1 MGISI
6 LNGIAIIERSLQ
18 KLTFMCQQFFLF
30 KSRNTDAIIEKLVK
44 LGYFIEKE
52 DDEGHYI
59 HDFRNKYDNLIKAR
73 TENLTEEEKPGVW
86 LVPDSDGKCAYCA
99 KSYAHQTLGITGGR
113 NIFADIPAVMIEI
126 DPEEVTTRNPDIIIR
141 YLPGKD
147 AGDISKIK
155 ALWEDM
161 MNRPE
166 LANVN
171 AMKTGR
177 IYMIDQNLQY
187 GLYYPVAV
195 AYWAKWMHPGLFNDL
210 NPLSILE
217 EFQAKFGAL
226 DYNLYKRDVF
236 VYHPEQHPDGK

>member
-18 KLTFMCQQFFLF
+18 KLTIMCQQFFLL

-52 DDEGHYI
+52 DEEGHYI
-59 HDFRNKYDNLIKAR
+59 HDFRNKYNNLLKMR
-73 TENLTEEEKPGVW
+73 TEKLSEEDKPRVW

-99 KSYAHQTLGITGGR
+99 KSYAHQMLGISGGR
-113 NIFADIPAVMIEI
+113 NIFADISKAVIEI
-126 DPEEVTTRNPDIIIR
+126 NLKEVTTKNPDVIIR
-141 YLPGKD
+141 YLSGKD

-161 MNRPE
+161 MDRSE
-166 LANVN
+166 LADVN
-171 AMKTGR
+171 AVKTGR
-177 IYMIDQNLQY
+177 IYMINQNLQY

-195 AYWAKWMHPGLFNDL
+195 AYWAKWMHPCLFDNL
-210 NPLSILE
+210 NPLAIHE
-217 EFQAKFGAL
+217 EFQTKFGAL
-226 DYNLYKRDVF
+226 DYNLYKRGVF